1 MLKIIFTI
9 ILIIFIGISANQ
21 TYAQEIGLATF
32 QESAQVF
39 IDNKISQKTIASITL
54 QSSHIQEIKIPMEF

>member
-1 MLKIIFTI
+1 MLKIIFAI
-9 ILIIFIGISANQ
+9 ILIVFIGISANQ
-21 TYAQEIGLATF
+21 AYAQEIGLATF
-32 QESAQVF
+32 QESAQVI